1 MSAIQVEASAAT
13 AAFAE
18 RSHGR
23 GLGFRKD
30 IQGLRAIAILMV
42 LGYHAALP
50 GFGGGFAGVDV
61 FFAISGYLIIGL
73 LVREV
78 EVSSGIDFGRFYA
91 RRMRRLLPAALCMAV
106 CTLLAG
112 LAFLSPIE
120 VTRLA
125 ASATAA
131 SAYASNIWFLKQST
145 DYFNTAI
152 GSNPL
157 LHTWSLSVE
166 EQFYLVCPGLIALCI
181 RKGRTRRALII
192 VFLFVG
198 ALSFGASVWLT
209 HSFQSVAFFSP
220 LTRAWEFVVGG
231 LASLV
236 QNERRLQRILHPA
249 VAWLGATLVV
259 GSAVFLR
266 PEGGFPGFMAAIPV
280 VGTTLLLLRS
290 RADAR
295 SQILTRLLESRAFQW
310 IGDISYSLYLWH
322 WPVLV
327 FGGILFRDRRGPA
340 ITLPLLIL
348 SGLIASASHEFLEKR
363 IQLTG
368 NSSVSVRRSIRAGL
382 AMTAIGIAVGLSFTW
397 LGNRSEWLSP
407 NAVYVHAS
415 APDARED
422 QDCLTGFRSDRLKP
436 CVFGPDRGDAVVLW
450 GDSHAA
456 QWLPALRSAAE
467 AKGWRLILLVKA
479 SCPSVMVPVY
489 NPRLHRNEEECVRW
503 RLAALSY
510 IKSIRPKFVVISNSS
525 AYVMRPGFTDDY
537 ARLSSN
543 EWEDGMRSTL
553 NAVNSNT
560 GLVVLL
566 RDTPRPEIDV
576 PVCLSRAAAHPAIF
590 SSRECDASPK
600 RALAGAIWQTE
611 VSAAT
616 GFTNTALLDMTDQFC
631 TNNLCPATANGIVV
645 YRDGNHMSLDYA
657 RFLGRPLAG
666 ALDSIVEQLQAAAI
680 PDSTVHNSSMPRP
693 RS

>member
-1 MSAIQVEASAAT
+1 MSSTHVEAPAAP
-13 AAFAE
+13 AAFEE
-18 RSHGR
+18 RSR
-23 GLGFRKD
+23 GTGAGFRKD
-30 IQGLRAIAILMV
+30 IQGLRAVAILMV
-42 LGYHAALP
+42 LGYHAGLP

-73 LVREV
+73 LVSEV
-78 EVSSGIDFGRFYA
+78 EVSSGIDFARFYA
-91 RRMRRLLPAALCMAV
+91 RRMRRLLPAALCMVAS
-106 CTLLAG
+106 TLLAG

-120 VTRLA
+120 LTKLA

-131 SAYASNIWFLKQST
+131 SAYASNLWFLKQSA

-181 RKGRTRRALII
+181 RKGRTRRALMV
-192 VFLFVG
+192 VFLVVG
-198 ALSFGASVWLT
+198 ALSFGASIWLT
-209 HSFQSVAFFSP
+209 HSFESVAFFSP
-220 LTRAWEFVVGG
+220 LTRAWEFVLGG

-236 QNERRLQRILHPA
+236 QNERRLKRILHPA
-249 VAWLGATLVV
+249 VSWLGAALLV
-259 GSAVFLR
+259 GSAVCLR
-266 PEGGFPGFMAAIPV
+266 PESGFPGFMAAVPV
-280 VGTTLLLLRS
+280 VGTTFLLVCNRQ
-290 RADAR
+290 DAR
-295 SQILTRLLESRAFQW
+295 SQILTRVLESRAFQW
-310 IGDISYSLYLWH
+310 IGDTSYSLYLWH

-327 FGGILFRDRRGPA
+327 FGGILLRDRRGPA
-340 ITLPLLIL
+340 ITLPLLVL

-363 IQLTG
+363 MQLAG
-368 NSSVSVRRSIRAGL
+368 NGPVSVRHWIRAGV
-382 AMTAIGIAVGLSFTW
+382 AMTATGVAIGLAFTW

-407 NAVYVHAS
+407 SAVYAHAS

-436 CVFGPDRGDAVVLW
+436 CAFGPERGDSVVLW

-467 AKGWRLILLVKA
+467 ANGWRLILLVKA
-479 SCPSVMVPVY
+479 SCPSAMVPIY

-525 AYVMRPGFTDDY
+525 AYVVRPGFTDGY
-537 ARLSSN
+537 ARLSSD
-543 EWEDGMRSTL
+543 EWEDGVRSTL
-553 NAVNSNT
+553 NAVNSST
-560 GLVVLL
+560 DLVVLL

-576 PVCLSRAAAHPAIF
+576 PVCLARAASHPGIF
-590 SSRECDASPK
+590 SSQECDVSPK
-600 RALAGAIWQTE
+600 RALAGTIWQTE

-631 TNNLCPATANGIVV
+631 TSNLCPATANGIVV
-645 YRDGNHMSLDYA
+645 YRDGNHMSHDYA
-657 RFLGRPLAG
+657 RFLGKPMAG
-666 ALDSIVEQLQAAAI
+666 ALDSIVEQLQGAS
-680 PDSTVHNSSMPRP
+680 PLDSKVHSSSMPPP